1 MTYELRPV
9 TTEADWRA
17 MHDIRRATLFTPD
30 RHPGHVIV
38 YDENHPHDHNPHNQ
52 PFLLMLDGAPI
63 GVVRL
68 DDRGSEGVV
77 RLVAI
82 VPELQAR
89 GHGRVLGRLVEEE
102 ARRRGMQRLMLNAFI
117 GSIGF
122 YEKMGWHAEVWD
134 AAESTEYAGRSMQM
148 TKSL

>member
-9 TTEADWRA
+9 TAEDDWRA
-17 MHDIRRATLFTPD
+17 MHDIRRATLFTEE
-30 RHPGHVIV
+30 RHPGVV
-38 YDENHPHDHNPHNQ
+38 YDENHPHDREPNHQ

-68 DDRGSEGVV
+68 DDRGDEGVV

-82 VPELQAR
+82 VPVLQGR
-89 GHGRVLGRLVEEE
+89 GHGRMLGRLVEAE
-102 ARRRGMQRLMLNAFI
+102 ARRRGMRRLMLNAFI

-134 AAESTEYAGRSMQM
+134 AAEATEYASRSMQM
-148 TKSL
+148 VKPV